1 MREGE
6 GQALTN
12 AVFLLSVVS
21 NYLSEFILYNLKKA
35 CFKNKKQTK
44 NALEPKQLTFHFF
57 FSSFDF
63 FFVNVFQSF
72 LLLLFPPPFSHSSGM
87 HILKIHLRR
96 KLRKKCSISCK
107 KYIENP
113 FPKILICGEKSCN
126 ISDQPEAQQHFLL
139 SLLPLESI
147 TTAIV
152 NRVFTP
158 TNKGLLRINGFQKE
172 IIR

>member
-1 MREGE
+1 M
-6 GQALTN
+6 QYSC
-12 AVFLLSVVS
+12 FLWSAITSQNLF
-21 NYLSEFILYNLKKA
+21 YITLKKLA
-35 CFKNKKQTK
+35 LKTKKQTK
-44 NALEPKQLTFHFF
+44 NALEEPKQLTFHFF

-152 NRVFTP
+152 NSFYSY
-158 TNKGLLRINGFQKE
+158 
-172 IIR
+172 